1 MPSINQVAGPS
12 LTIGGRVFTDL
23 KNLIRLN
30 CFATGT
36 STVRSTARLDS
47 ASSGYAVPA
56 GKSLRILAARFRNGG
71 GTLAQVAIGYADN
84 DVGITAST
92 ALTNGVF
99 ASGSST
105 VGTTVPAA
113 ASVAFAGLAEAS
125 LNFVVPT
132 GKYPVMQKDTASN
145 VDMQCELYG
154 YLE

>member
-1 MPSINQVAGPS
+1 MPT
-12 LTIGGRVFTDL
+12 LTIGGKVLTDL
-23 KNLIRLN
+23 RNVIRLN
-30 CFATGT
+30 AFATGT

-47 ASSGYAVPA
+47 ASSGYQVPA
-56 GKSLRILAARFRNGG
+56 TKSLRIIAARFRNGG
-71 GTLAQVAIGYADN
+71 GTIAQVAIGYSDN

-99 ASGSST
+99 ASGSAT
-105 VGTTVPAA
+105 VATTVPAVA
-113 ASVAFAGLAEAS
+113 AVAFAGLAEAS

-132 GKYPVMQKDTASN
+132 GKYVVMQKDTTSN